1 MLKGMIIVWY
11 GAIVDIPDGWALCDG
26 SNGTPDL
33 RNRSIVGPGGRY
45 AVDEAGGA
53 RWQSHTFTGDGHKHD
68 IEGIHGPAALGVD
81 GPEWTDSKNVTG
93 TTDTAEIY
101 HPFRALCHIMKLHD
115 DPDPR
120 EDLPWPYAAKAI
132 IQHTHQANIL
142 KIWITFRFSMNTDN
156 KPADNLWLVEIDGIP
171 EAIDSSAWVDP
182 WTMLLTID
190 PLIGAPEEVT
200 IEYNGPDELL
210 ATRWDKQWEPW
221 GPIPS
226 VEIPT
231 PPETKIFST
240 GPAPQDDV
248 DVSGITVLFIDCS
261 ANDVII
267 GGFVGGVNGQVLQVA
282 KLCIAAQDVTLEHE
296 EGGGNQDLHLHAG
309 GDETLRGEYGGWTLA
324 CNGTDWY
331 DISHAKH
338 V

>member
-1 MLKGMIIVWY
+1 MLKGQIILWW
-11 GAIVDIPDGWALCDG
+11 GSIATIPDGWALCDG
-26 SNGTPDL
+26 TQGTPDL
-33 RNRSIVGPGGRY
+33 TDRFIVGAGNSY
-45 AVDEAGGA
+45 AVDDTGG
-53 RWQSHTFTGDGHKHD
+53 SVNHNHTFTGDGHYHVL
-68 IEGIHGPAALGVD
+68 GGTHGNQEPGAAGYNFTSTDPAF
-81 GPEWTDSKNVTG
+81 G
-93 TTDTAEIY
+93 TTDNEDGRPPY
-101 HPFRALCHIMKLHD
+101 HALCYIMKLRD

-120 EDLPWPYAAKAI
+120 DYLPWPYAAKAI
-132 IQHTHQANIL
+132 IQHTHQANVL

-156 KPADNLWLVEIDGIP
+156 KPADNKWLVECDGAP

-182 WTMLLTID
+182 WTILLTID
-190 PLIGAPEEVT
+190 PLVGAPEEVT
-200 IEYNGPDELL
+200 VEYDGPDELL

-248 DVSGITVLFIDCS
+248 DVSGITILFIDCS
-261 ANDVII
+261 ANDVTI

-282 KLCIAAQDVTLEHE
+282 KLCTAAQDVTLEHE
-296 EGGGNQDLHLHAG
+296 EAGGNQDIHLHAG

-324 CNGTDWY
+324 CDGTDWY
-331 DISHAKH
+331 DVSHAKH